1 MFGRAK
7 RAENFRHFFQLLPPQ
22 SEKWID
28 ASVGWQMSHKELKFT
43 TRSKVTSR
51 GQRPFLSPMLV
62 WGASLCMQSWARHIL
77 AIALYSLLISKAQ
90 NMTYMHDCAYD
101 TNSFLIVTRG
111 EVILT
116 DNKESFIEIYKYI
129 LLNTFTLMCA
139 VPQVSLKSHLI
150 NTGRNF
156 HRALLAH
163 TGWKR
168 KATAFFLIFASSR
181 WKPNQVFIIIERSTN
196 ECTPIHAVDVCFKLY

>member
-1 MFGRAK
+1 MYAKLGETHFGYRLIFPF
-7 RAENFRHFFQLLPPQ
+7 NFK
-22 SEKWID
+22 STKYDIY
-28 ASVGWQMSHKELKFT
+28 A
-43 TRSKVTSR
+43 
-51 GQRPFLSPMLV
+51 
-62 WGASLCMQSWARHIL
+62 
-77 AIALYSLLISKAQ
+77 
-90 NMTYMHDCAYD
+90 CAYD
-101 TNSFLIVTRG
+101 TNSFLIITRG

-129 LLNTFTLMCA
+129 LLNTFFTLMCA
-139 VPQVSLKSHLI
+139 VPKVSLKSHLI

-168 KATAFFLIFASSR
+168 KATAFLLIFASSR

-196 ECTPIHAVDVCFKLY
+196 ECTPIIHAVDVCFKLY